1 MFLSDQ
7 IIKWFITFSKI
18 FKVLDNTDIFLEFL
32 GDGLGIVG
40 FEESLL
46 EFVFSLFVFDCLF
59 ATFIELGFYGVLGVV
74 EKGLEE
80 TFENELGSL
89 VDHAQELLVEVYF
102 VGFLHGDDI
111 ILCYGDG
118 VMKLF

>member
-59 ATFIELGFYGVLGVV
+59 ATFIKLGFYGVLGVV

-80 TFENELGSL
+80 TFEDELGSL

-102 VGFLHGDDI
+102 VGFLHGV
-111 ILCYGDG
+111 ILYYVLG
-118 VMKLF
+118 